1 MGTLVFTLN
10 LVRTVQ
16 RLCPFQSTNMIKK
29 ILIANRG
36 EIAVRII
43 RACKDMG
50 IKTVAIYSTADKD
63 ALHVEHAD
71 EAYCIGPAPSIAS
84 YLKYSSIITVADYA
98 NVNAIHPG
106 VGFLAEDA
114 QFAEMCEAHEIKF
127 IGPSIENI
135 RTMGDKVK
143 ARETVAKAGLKLIPG
158 SQGGRRKNSKKGTV
172 DTAEDAV
179 QLAEKIGYPVGI
191 KAVAGGGGRG
201 IRIAEN
207 RPSLFNLFHTAK
219 AEGEAAF
226 GNGDVYIEKWIE
238 EARHIEVQILGD
250 MHGNVVHLG
259 ERECSIQRKQQKLL
273 EEAPAASIPSKLRA
287 EICKAAAKAA
297 KAVGYVNAGTIEFVV
312 DKDENFY
319 FLEMNTRIQVEH
331 TITECIT
338 GMDLVKEQIRIA
350 MGQELGY
357 SQSDIQI
364 QGHAIECRI
373 NAEDPAN
380 QFMPSP
386 GLVTAYDPPGG
397 IGVRVDGYIY
407 TGYTVPPHYD
417 SLVAKLI
424 VTGKDREEA
433 IARLRR
439 ALSEFKIGGIKTTIP
454 LYQEIINDERFRSG
468 DIFTNFLETYF

>member
-1 MGTLVFTLN
+1 M
-10 LVRTVQ
+10 
-16 RLCPFQSTNMIKK
+16 KK

-50 IKTVAIYSTADKD
+50 IKTVAIYSTADED
-63 ALHVEHAD
+63 ALHVKYAD
-71 EAYCIGPAPSIAS
+71 EKYCIGPPPSAAS

-106 VGFLAEDA
+106 AGFLAEDA

-127 IGPSIENI
+127 IGPSVTDIQ
-135 RTMGDKVK
+135 TMGDKVK
-143 ARETVAKAGLKLIPG
+143 ARETVAKAGLKLVPG
-158 SQGGRRKNSKKGTV
+158 SQRGKRRNSKKATV
-172 DTAEDAV
+172 ETAEEAAE
-179 QLAEKIGYPVGI
+179 LAEKIGYPVGI

-250 MHGNVVHLG
+250 THGNVVHLG

-273 EEAPAASIPSKLRA
+273 EEAPAASISSKLRS

-297 KAVGYVNAGTIEFVV
+297 KSIGYTNAGTIEFVV

-331 TITECIT
+331 TITESIT
-338 GMDLVKEQIRIA
+338 GIDLIKEQIRLA
-350 MGQELGY
+350 MGDELGY

-380 QFMPSP
+380 NFMPSP
-386 GLVTAYDPPGG
+386 GLVTTYQPPGG
-397 IGVRVDGYIY
+397 IGIRVDGYIY

-424 VTGKDREEA
+424 AMGRDREEA
-433 IARLRR
+433 IARLKR
-439 ALSEFKIGGIKTTIP
+439 ALSEFKIEGIKTTIP
-454 LYQEIINDERFRSG
+454 LYEDILDDERFLGRAV
-468 DIFTNFLETYF
+468 FTNFLET

>member
-1 MGTLVFTLN
+1 
-10 LVRTVQ
+10 
-16 RLCPFQSTNMIKK
+16 MIKK

-50 IKTVAIYSTADKD
+50 IKTVAIFSTADED
-63 ALHVEHAD
+63 ALHVKYAD
-71 EAYCIGPAPSIAS
+71 EAYCIGPPPSAES
-84 YLKYSSIITVADYA
+84 YLKYANIIAVADFA

-114 QFAEMCEAHEIKF
+114 QFAEICEAHEIKF
-127 IGPSIENI
+127 IGPSVTNI
-135 RTMGDKVK
+135 TTMGDKVQ
-143 ARETVAKAGLKLIPG
+143 ARETVAKAGLKLVPG
-158 SQGGRRKNSKKGTV
+158 SRSGKRKNSKKGTV
-172 DTAEDAV
+172 ETADEAA

-207 RPSLFNLFHTAK
+207 RPSLLTLFHTAK
-219 AEGEAAF
+219 AEGEASF

-250 MHGNVVHLG
+250 LHGNIVHFG

-273 EEAPAASIPSKLRA
+273 EEAPAASISPKLRA

-297 KAVGYVNAGTIEFVV
+297 KSIGYTNAGTIEFVV
-312 DKDENFY
+312 DKDDNFY

-331 TITECIT
+331 TISESIT
-338 GMDLVKEQIRIA
+338 GVDLIKEQIRLA
-350 MGQELGY
+350 MGEQLGY
-357 SQSDIQI
+357 NQSDIQI

-373 NAEDPAN
+373 NAEDPLN
-380 QFMPSP
+380 NFMPSP
-386 GLVTAYDPPGG
+386 GLVTKYHPPGG
-397 IGVRVDGYIY
+397 IGIRVDGYIY

-417 SLVAKLI
+417 SLIAKLI
-424 VTGKDREEA
+424 ASGRDREEA
-433 IARLRR
+433 VARLKR
-439 ALSEFKIGGIKTTIP
+439 ALSEFEIEGIKTTIP
-454 LYQEIINDERFRSG
+454 LFQNILNDERFRSG
-468 DIFTNFLETYF
+468 TIFTNFLE

>member
-1 MGTLVFTLN
+1 
-10 LVRTVQ
+10 
-16 RLCPFQSTNMIKK
+16 MIKK

-50 IKTVAIYSTADKD
+50 IKTVAIFSTADEE
-63 ALHVEHAD
+63 ALHVKHAD
-71 EAYCIGPAPSIAS
+71 EAYCIGPPPSTES
-84 YLKYSSIITVADYA
+84 YLKYANIVAVADFA

-114 QFAEMCEAHEIKF
+114 QFAEICEAHEIKF
-127 IGPSIENI
+127 IGPTVTNI
-135 RTMGDKVK
+135 ATMGDKVK
-143 ARETVAKAGLKLIPG
+143 ARETVAKAGLKLVPG
-158 SQGGRRKNSKKGTV
+158 SQGGRRRGSKKGTV
-172 DTAEDAV
+172 DTTEEAV

-207 RPSLFNLFHTAK
+207 RPSLLSLFHTAK

-250 MHGNVVHLG
+250 THGNVVHLG
-259 ERECSIQRKQQKLL
+259 DRECSIQRKQQKLL
-273 EEAPAASIPSKLRA
+273 EEAPAASISSKLRS
-287 EICKAAAKAA
+287 EMCKAAAKAA
-297 KAVGYVNAGTIEFVV
+297 KAIGYVNAGTVEFVL
-312 DKDENFY
+312 DKNDNYY

-338 GMDLVKEQIRIA
+338 GIDLIKEQIRLA
-350 MGQELGY
+350 MGEHLGY
-357 SQSDIQI
+357 SQSDIQLK
-364 QGHAIECRI
+364 GHAIECRI

-380 QFMPSP
+380 NFMPSP
-386 GLVTAYDPPGG
+386 GLVTAYNPPGG
-397 IGVRVDGYIY
+397 IGIRVDGYIY

-424 VTGKDREEA
+424 ASGRDREEA
-433 IARLRR
+433 ISRLQR
-439 ALSEFKIGGIKTTIP
+439 ALSEFQIEGIKTTIP
-454 LYQEIINDERFRSG
+454 LYQDILHDERFLNG
-468 DIFTNFLETYF
+468 TIFTNFLEK

>member
-1 MGTLVFTLN
+1 
-10 LVRTVQ
+10 
-16 RLCPFQSTNMIKK
+16 MIKK

-50 IKTVAIYSTADKD
+50 IKTVAIFSTADEE
-63 ALHVEHAD
+63 AMHVKNAD
-71 EAYCIGPAPSIAS
+71 EAYCIGPPPSAES
-84 YLKYSSIITVADYA
+84 YLKYANIVAVADFA

-114 QFAEMCEAHEIKF
+114 QFAEICEAHEIKF
-127 IGPSIENI
+127 IGPTVTNI
-135 RTMGDKVK
+135 ATMGDKVK
-143 ARETVAKAGLKLIPG
+143 ARETVAKAGLKLVPG
-158 SQGGRRKNSKKGTV
+158 SRSSKRRGSKTGTV
-172 DTAEDAV
+172 DTAEEAV

-207 RPSLFNLFHTAK
+207 RPSLLSLFHTAK

-238 EARHIEVQILGD
+238 EARHIEVQVLGD
-250 MHGNVVHLG
+250 SHGNVVHLG
-259 ERECSIQRKQQKLL
+259 DRECSIQRKQQKLL
-273 EEAPAASIPSKLRA
+273 EEAPAASISSKLRA

-297 KAVGYVNAGTIEFVV
+297 KAIGYVNAGTVEFVV
-312 DKDENFY
+312 DKNDNYY

-338 GMDLVKEQIRIA
+338 GIDLIKEQIRLA
-350 MGQELGY
+350 MGEHLGY
-357 SQSDIQI
+357 NQSDIQRK
-364 QGHAIECRI
+364 GHAIECRI

-380 QFMPSP
+380 NFMPSP
-386 GLVTAYDPPGG
+386 GLVTAYNPPGG
-397 IGVRVDGYIY
+397 IGIRVDSYIY
-407 TGYTVPPHYD
+407 AGYTVPPHYD

-424 VTGKDREEA
+424 ASGRDREEA
-433 IARLRR
+433 IARLQR
-439 ALSEFKIGGIKTTIP
+439 ALSEFQIEGIKTTIP
-454 LYQEIINDERFRSG
+454 LYQDILHDERFLKG
-468 DIFTNFLETYF
+468 AIFTNFLEK

>member
-1 MGTLVFTLN
+1 
-10 LVRTVQ
+10 
-16 RLCPFQSTNMIKK
+16 MIKK

-50 IKTVAIYSTADKD
+50 IKTVAIFSTADEE
-63 ALHVEHAD
+63 ALHVKYAD
-71 EAYCIGPAPSIAS
+71 EAYCIGPPPSAES
-84 YLKYSSIITVADYA
+84 YLKYANIVAVADFA

-106 VGFLAEDA
+106 AGFLAEDA
-114 QFAEMCEAHEIKF
+114 QFVEICEAHEIKF
-127 IGPSIENI
+127 IGPTVTNI
-135 RTMGDKVK
+135 ATMGNKVK
-143 ARETVAKAGLKLIPG
+143 ARETVAKAGLKLVPG
-158 SQGGRRKNSKKGTV
+158 SRSGRRRGSKKGTV
-172 DTAEDAV
+172 DTAEEAV

-207 RPSLFNLFHTAK
+207 RPSLLSLFHTAK

-238 EARHIEVQILGD
+238 EARHIEVQVLGD
-250 MHGNVVHLG
+250 THGNVVHLG
-259 ERECSIQRKQQKLL
+259 DRECSIQRKQQKLL
-273 EEAPAASIPSKLRA
+273 EEAPAASISSKLRS
-287 EICKAAAKAA
+287 EISKAAAKAA
-297 KAVGYVNAGTIEFVV
+297 KAIGYVSAGTVEFVV
-312 DKDENFY
+312 DKDDNYY

-338 GMDLVKEQIRIA
+338 GIDLVKEQIRLA
-350 MGQELGY
+350 MGEQLGY
-357 SQSDIQI
+357 SQSDIQL

-380 QFMPSP
+380 NFMPSP
-386 GLVTAYDPPGG
+386 GLVTAYHPPGG

-424 VTGKDREEA
+424 ASGRDREEA
-433 IARLRR
+433 IARLQR
-439 ALSEFKIGGIKTTIP
+439 ALSEFQIEGIKTTIP
-454 LYQEIINDERFRSG
+454 LYQDILNDERFRNG
-468 DIFTNFLETYF
+468 AIFTNFLEKF

>member
-1 MGTLVFTLN
+1 
-10 LVRTVQ
+10 
-16 RLCPFQSTNMIKK
+16 MIKK

-50 IKTVAIYSTADKD
+50 IKTVAIFSTADEE
-63 ALHVEHAD
+63 ALHVKYAD
-71 EAYCIGPAPSIAS
+71 EAYCIGPPPSAES
-84 YLKYSSIITVADYA
+84 YLKYANIIAVADFA

-106 VGFLAEDA
+106 AGFLAEDA
-114 QFAEMCEAHEIKF
+114 QFAEICEAHEIKF
-127 IGPSIENI
+127 IGPSVPNI
-135 RTMGDKVK
+135 VTMGDKVR
-143 ARETVAKAGLKLIPG
+143 ARETVAKAGLKLVPG
-158 SQGGRRKNSKKGTV
+158 SQGGRRKNSKKGTI
-172 DTAEDAV
+172 DTAEEAA

-207 RPSLFNLFHTAK
+207 RPSLLTLFHTAK

-238 EARHIEVQILGD
+238 ESRHIEVQILGD
-250 MHGNVVHLG
+250 LHGNVVHLG

-297 KAVGYVNAGTIEFVV
+297 KSIGYTNAGTIEFVV
-312 DKDENFY
+312 DKDDNYY

-331 TITECIT
+331 TISESIT
-338 GMDLVKEQIRIA
+338 GIDLIKEQIRLA
-350 MGQELGY
+350 TGEQLGY
-357 SQSDIQI
+357 NQSDIQI

-373 NAEDPAN
+373 NAEDPTN
-380 QFMPSP
+380 HFMPSP
-386 GLVTAYDPPGG
+386 GLVTEYHPPGG
-397 IGVRVDGYIY
+397 IGIRVDGYIY
-407 TGYTVPPHYD
+407 SGYTVPPYYD

-424 VTGKDREEA
+424 ASGRDREEA
-433 IARLRR
+433 IARLKR
-439 ALSEFKIGGIKTTIP
+439 ALSEFKIEGIKTTIP
-454 LYQEIINDERFRSG
+454 LFQNILNDERFRSG
-468 DIFTNFLETYF
+468 TIFTNFLEK

>member
-1 MGTLVFTLN
+1 
-10 LVRTVQ
+10 
-16 RLCPFQSTNMIKK
+16 MIKK

-50 IKTVAIYSTADKD
+50 IKTVAIFSTADAD
-63 ALHVEHAD
+63 ALHVKHAD
-71 EAYCIGPAPSIAS
+71 ESYCIGPPPSAAS

-106 VGFLAEDA
+106 AGFLAEDA
-114 QFAEMCEAHEIKF
+114 QFAEMCEAHQIRF
-127 IGPSIENI
+127 IGPSIEDI

-143 ARETVAKAGLKLIPG
+143 ARETVAKAGLKLVPG
-158 SQGGRRKNSKKGTV
+158 SQRRRRKNSKKGTV
-172 DTAEDAV
+172 DTAEEAA
-179 QLAEKIGYPVGI
+179 QLAEKIGYPVAI

-207 RPSLFNLFHTAK
+207 RASLFNLFHTAK
-219 AEGEAAF
+219 AEAEAAF
-226 GNGDVYIEKWIE
+226 SNGDVYIEKWIE

-250 MHGNVVHLG
+250 MHGNVVHFG
-259 ERECSIQRKQQKLL
+259 ERECSIQRKQQKLV
-273 EEAPAASIPSKLRA
+273 EEAPAASISPKLRA

-297 KAVGYVNAGTIEFVV
+297 KSIGYTNAGTIEFVV

-331 TITECIT
+331 TITESIT
-338 GMDLVKEQIRIA
+338 GIDLIKEQIRLAI
-350 MGQELGY
+350 GEPLGY
-357 SQSDIQI
+357 NQSDIQI

-373 NAEDPAN
+373 NAEDPLN
-380 QFMPSP
+380 GFMPSP
-386 GLVTAYDPPGG
+386 GVVTAYHPPGG

-407 TGYTVPPHYD
+407 AGYTVPPHYD

-424 VTGKDREEA
+424 VCGRDRAEA
-433 IARLRR
+433 MARLQR
-439 ALSEFKIGGIKTTIP
+439 ALSEFQIEGIKTTIP
-454 LYQEIINDERFRSG
+454 LYQDILHDERFRG
-468 DIFTNFLETYF
+468 GNVFTNFLEKR